1 MKKLNVLE
9 WGGALIDLLGFGPF
23 SEGYLPMYSASWAY
37 DDV

>member
-23 SEGYLPMYSASWAY
+23 SEGHLLVYSASWAY